1 MSAFFGVVG
10 ARSPP
15 RIGPTVPTVRIPG
28 REAPL
33 LADVDVVVAG
43 GGPAGLAAAVAAA
56 RDGAS
61 TVLCERYGF
70 LGGNL
75 TVASVGTICGLY
87 RTDGPGEFTPVV
99 GGLARE
105 VTDRLAA
112 AGAGLGPLPFKET
125 AVFVYTPWAAK
136 RLADD
141 LVASEENLD
150 VLLHALVSD
159 VVTGDDGLV
168 AVVVATKRGPQAV
181 RGRVFVDCTGDADLA
196 AHAGLPTA
204 LGPAG
209 ARQHASMQFTMQNV
223 DVDAA
228 VAAMPRFAD
237 LVAEHGGHL
246 TRDSGAVIPTLRPGE
261 VLGAMTRIANPDGS
275 PIDSTD
281 VRQATAGEIEG
292 RRRAVEA
299 AAFLR
304 DHMPGFADAF
314 LSDTAT
320 ALGIRESR
328 RVEGRY
334 VLTGAD
340 VRRGARFPDAV
351 AAGAWPLEYHVRGRS
366 TEYRF
371 LAPGV
376 HYEVPYRSLQPQ
388 GAANLLVAGR
398 CVSADHDALASLR
411 VMGPSFSVGEA
422 AGLAASQA
430 ARAGAPVAEIDVEE
444 LRVTLASRGAL
455 PD

>member
-1 MSAFFGVVG
+1 V
-10 ARSPP
+10 R
-15 RIGPTVPTVRIPG
+15 VPE

-33 LADVDVVVAG
+33 LADADVVVAG

-87 RTDGPGEFTPVV
+87 RTDGAGDFTPVV

-105 VTDRLAA
+105 VADRLAA
-112 AGAGLGPLPFKET
+112 GGAGLGPVPFKET

-141 LVASEENLD
+141 LVTAEPHLD
-150 VLLHALVSD
+150 VLLHSFVSD
-159 VVTGDDGLV
+159 VIRGADGLD
-168 AVVVATKRGPQAV
+168 AVVVATKRGPQAI
-181 RGRVFVDCTGDADLA
+181 RARVFVDCTGDADLA
-196 AHAGLPTA
+196 AHAGLPTV
-204 LGPAG
+204 LGPPG
-209 ARQHASMQFTMQNV
+209 ARQHASMQFVMQNV

-228 VAAMPRFAD
+228 VAAMPHFVEI
-237 LVAEHGGHL
+237 VAEHGAHL

-261 VLGAMTRIANPDGS
+261 VLGAMTRITNPDGG

-281 VRQATAGEIEG
+281 VREATAGELEG

-299 AAFLR
+299 ADFLR
-304 DHMPGFADAF
+304 EHVPGFAGAF

-320 ALGIRESR
+320 ALGIRETR

-334 VLTGAD
+334 VLTGDD
-340 VRRGARFPDAV
+340 VERGARFPDGI
-351 AAGAWPLEYHVRGRS
+351 AAGAWPREYHVTGRS
-366 TEYRF
+366 TGYRF

-376 HYEVPYRSLQPQ
+376 HYEVPYRSLQVP
-388 GAANLLVAGR
+388 GASNLLVAGR

-411 VMGPSFSVGEA
+411 VMGPSFALGEA
-422 AGLAASQA
+422 AGLAASAA
-430 ARAGAPVAEIDVEE
+430 ARGGTPVAEVDVEE
-444 LRVTLASRGAL
+444 LRGVLRGRGAL
-455 PD
+455 PS

>member
-1 MSAFFGVVG
+1 M
-10 ARSPP
+10 R
-15 RIGPTVPTVRIPG
+15 VPE

-33 LADVDVVVAG
+33 LADVDVMVAG
-43 GGPAGLAAAVAAA
+43 GGPAGLGAAVAAA
-56 RDGAS
+56 REGARV
-61 TVLCERYGF
+61 VLCERYGF

-75 TVASVGTICGLY
+75 TVAAVGTVCGLY
-87 RTDGPGEFTPVV
+87 RTDGPGDFSPVV

-105 VTDRLAA
+105 VVDRLAEV
-112 AGAGLGPLPFKET
+112 GAGFGPVPFKET

-141 LVASEENLD
+141 LVIAEENLD
-150 VLLHALVSD
+150 VLLHSFVSD
-159 VVTGDDGLV
+159 VIAGSDGIE

-181 RGRVFVDCTGDADLA
+181 RARVFVDCTGDADLA
-196 AHAGLPTA
+196 AYTGLPTTT
-204 LGPAG
+204 GPPG

-228 VAAMPRFAD
+228 VAAMPGFPA
-237 LVAEHGGHL
+237 LVAEHGAHL

-261 VLGAMTRIANPDGS
+261 VTGAMTRIANPDGS

-281 VRQATAGEIEG
+281 VRQATGGEIEG

-299 AAFLR
+299 AEFLR
-304 DHMPGFADAF
+304 EWMPGFAGAF

-320 ALGIRESR
+320 ALGVRETR
-328 RVEGRY
+328 RIEGRY
-334 VLTGAD
+334 VLTGDD
-340 VRRGARFPDAV
+340 VERGARFPDGV
-351 AAGAWPLEYHVRGRS
+351 AAGAWPREYHVRGRG

-376 HYEVPYRSLQPQ
+376 HYEVPYRSLQPS
-388 GAANLLVAGR
+388 GVPNLLAAGR

-411 VMGPSFSVGEA
+411 VMGPSFAMGEA
-422 AGLAASQA
+422 AGVAAAHA
-430 ARAGAPVAEIDVEE
+430 ARDRVPVADVDVEG
-444 LRVTLASRGAL
+444 LRGALRARGAL
-455 PD
+455 PG